1 MVDLGGPRA
10 LVNIGGGLSNA
21 NFNRHAQLAGMKI
34 QIRESALAARVCRP
48 EFASLISGYRLET
61 GITRV
66 SESQMIR
73 SEGESR
79 NSRTRVTRVSC
90 RPRSPVRGWKIV
102 SRESRGGNASRLFS
116 LPISRPRISYAYVY
130 IYKLR
135 GTGCMNSFIFS
146 QTYERWSQKL
156 EENWM
161 EIIKIINFVSR
172 LVIGWCKV
180 SEFFIQEGGREK
192 VTNGYRRF

>member
-146 QTYERWSQKL
+146 NVRTMISKTERKL
-156 EENWM
+156 DGNFRCYSVK
-161 EIIKIINFVSR
+161 IIHLLKIINFVSR
-172 LVIGWCKV
+172 LVV
-180 SEFFIQEGGREK
+180 
-192 VTNGYRRF
+192 

>member
-130 IYKLR
+130 IYKYVEQDVWILSFFHKRTNDGLR
-135 GTGCMNSFIFS
+135 NWKKIEWKIS
-146 QTYERWSQKL
+146 KL
-156 EENWM
+156 SISWADW
-161 EIIKIINFVSR
+161 
-172 LVIGWCKV
+172 LV
-180 SEFFIQEGGREK
+180 
-192 VTNGYRRF
+192 